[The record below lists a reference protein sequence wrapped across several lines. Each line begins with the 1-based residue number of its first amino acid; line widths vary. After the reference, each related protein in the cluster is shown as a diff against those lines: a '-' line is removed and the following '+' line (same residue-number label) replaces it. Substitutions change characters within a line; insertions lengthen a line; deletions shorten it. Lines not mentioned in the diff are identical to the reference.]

1 MHIYTRVQN
10 RQGNVQKQ
18 TFIRFEASTKRF
30 LIERFP
36 RAHTLPSCNAWEMK
50 ENALNETGNFLFS
63 SPFRLLLLLLW
74 NSFHT
79 LRYPA
84 DTKLLSSLNLF
95 CACFVS
101 WRSSVSRL
109 HTFIIFIF
117 PLFGVRNT
125 YTAFAF
131 LMWRFLK
138 FFFLYLQQH
147 AAPHHYHKQNFNDRF
162 VFVLL
167 RETDCSLQDDLK
179 VLKVNTGTI
188 KTIYSYATYWAIQ
201 PDTDPIQAQ
210 NIRTANE
217 FHCRH

>member
-138 FFFLYLQQH
+138 FFFFICNNTLRHATITSKISTIASFLYCFVRQI
-147 AAPHHYHKQNFNDRF
+147 AHY
-162 VFVLL
+162 
-167 RETDCSLQDDLK
+167 
-179 VLKVNTGTI
+179 
-188 KTIYSYATYWAIQ
+188 KTIS
-201 PDTDPIQAQ
+201 
-210 NIRTANE
+210 R
-217 FHCRH
+217 C